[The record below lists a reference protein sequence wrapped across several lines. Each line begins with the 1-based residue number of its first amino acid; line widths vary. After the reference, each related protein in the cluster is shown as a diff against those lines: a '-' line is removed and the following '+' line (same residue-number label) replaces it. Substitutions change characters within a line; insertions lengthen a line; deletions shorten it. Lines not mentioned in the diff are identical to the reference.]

1 MTDTIRIGFVGA
13 GKNTVKKHIPGFKV
27 IKGVELVS
35 VANRSKESGQKVAQ
49 EVGLKTVYEDPY
61 ELIASDD
68 TDAICIG
75 TWPYMHMPL
84 VLAALESNK
93 HVLTEARLA
102 MNAEEA
108 RDMVEAQRFKPKLI
122 AQVVPAP
129 FTFRV
134 DNAIKDLIAE
144 GYFGDIYAV
153 DCSISAYQPE
163 LSPGGFI
170 NREVPFAWRHDRD
183 LSGMNIMLMGA
194 WYECLMRWIGPAS
207 SVLAITRTHVKERKD
222 PAGSRRVVTIPD
234 HVEVIAEM
242 YSGPT
247 LHMRVSEVTGLGP
260 SDIWIFGCNGT
271 ARIDMTTSKIYGGK
285 RGTTAVAEL
294 PIDEKKA
301 YKWRAEEEFI
311 NAIRGKEPILMN
323 TFETGLLYMEFA
335 EAVTRSAQRGEKIAL
350 PL

>member
-1 MTDTIRIGFVGA
+1 
-13 GKNTVKKHIPGFKV
+13 
-27 IKGVELVS
+27 
-35 VANRSKESGQKVAQ
+35 
-49 EVGLKTVYEDPY
+49 
-61 ELIASDD
+61 
-68 TDAICIG
+68 
-75 TWPYMHMPL
+75 
-84 VLAALESNK
+84 
-93 HVLTEARLA
+93 
-102 MNAEEA
+102 
-108 RDMVEAQRFKPKLI
+108 
-122 AQVVPAP
+122 
-129 FTFRV
+129 
-134 DNAIKDLIAE
+134 
-144 GYFGDIYAV
+144 
-153 DCSISAYQPE
+153 
-163 LSPGGFI
+163 
-170 NREVPFAWRHDRD
+170 VPFAWRHDRD

-335 EAVTRSAQRGEKIAL
+335 EAVTRSAQTGCSGRHPHLSLARHPLPSREVRMGQEQPQPSPYGQGPVGLSLKGEEEQPSIRRQHPLCPDGASRHLSLRERYRDGRGTRQNS
-350 PL
+350 PRST